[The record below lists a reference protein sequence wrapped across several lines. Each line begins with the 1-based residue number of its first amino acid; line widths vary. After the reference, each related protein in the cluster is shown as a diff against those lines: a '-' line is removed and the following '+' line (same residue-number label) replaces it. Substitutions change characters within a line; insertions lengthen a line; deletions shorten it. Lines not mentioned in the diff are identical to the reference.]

1 MLEDFNH
8 LGDRAMH
15 KINSTAGFSLRSL
28 AGFSIVELMVVVVIL
43 GGLASLAMPRLRQFI
58 AASRQAEAKNLL
70 AQIHTLQVT
79 HQNSKDK
86 FASWA
91 KGATQVGRGG
101 HCHITAGV
109 GTCSGCTA
117 DNTKNGAGKTSG
129 ECTGT
134 GCTWAATPGA
144 FELGFKPQNCE
155 ELRYGY
161 WVIQNVEATGANKGK
176 EGYLAVAYAPSEDV
190 ARIYPTCN
198 GKTSGRTI
206 AMKHPFS
213 NITTITSPAQGDWQT
228 VNEDKVWAHD
238 DIIEVCK

>member
-1 MLEDFNH
+1 MNTF
-8 LGDRAMH
+8 
-15 KINSTAGFSLRSL
+15 KSKTGFSLRASV
-28 AGFSIVELMVVVVIL
+28 GFSIVELMVVVVIL

-79 HQNSKDK
+79 HQNSKDT

-91 KGATQVGRGG
+91 KGATQVGKVGGG

-109 GTCSGCTA
+109 GTCSHASITL
-117 DNTKNGAGKTSG
+117 
-129 ECTGT
+129 CTGT
-134 GCTWAATPGA
+134 TTKAACKNINSSCNWTGVSGA

-155 ELRYGY
+155 DLRYGY
-161 WVIQNVEATGANKGK
+161 WVVSDVESTGTNKGK

-198 GKTSGRTI
+198 GKTTGRTI

-213 NITTITSPAQGDWQT
+213 TIVDQTGDQGDWQT